1 LTLELHF
8 LNSLSLS
15 SFFFLI
21 VLFDLEISPS
31 TSSCV
36 QFFFFTESSVASWEI
51 YILIVSMSGWSTDAF
66 KSWIGTFFFLH
77 FSTAFVCGSAI
88 TVVCL
93 RKFALDEYMNG

>member
-1 LTLELHF
+1 MKLSPGINILSLDPGASF
-8 LNSLSLS
+8 PQLSLSLF
-15 SFFFLI
+15 FFFLI

-66 KSWIGTFFFLH
+66 KSWIGTFFF
-77 FSTAFVCGSAI
+77 STFLLLLFVE
-88 TVVCL
+88 VPL
-93 RKFALDEYMNG
+93 L